1 MCVFH
6 LHYYDLSTPKIN
18 DLRRR
23 EFDNEIK
30 IVSSE
35 NGGLSYQLHIHD
47 CSMYT
52 CIKRVWSTDNYRT
65 VYKMKFGMYGRT
77 QGI

>member
-1 MCVFH
+1 
-6 LHYYDLSTPKIN
+6 
-18 DLRRR
+18 
-23 EFDNEIK
+23 
-30 IVSSE
+30 
-35 NGGLSYQLHIHD
+35 
-47 CSMYT
+47 MYT